1 MISEP
6 WLLGLAGTLLALG
19 GYSVGVYHAERA
31 TSAPFAVWRDL
42 RARLTLRGFFWA
54 ALPSVLG
61 IACFYALVL
70 QVRFSHGRWPEFGA
84 QLTGVSSLLGHV
96 VWAFI
101 ALSIGAAYAVP
112 VLFLVGLAHP
122 RTRPLSVYCP
132 VFAAAALV
140 AWALASL
147 APGPFLNWF
156 LD

>member
-31 TSAPFAVWRDL
+31 TSAPVAVWRGL

-54 ALPSVLG
+54 TLPSVLG
-61 IACFYALVL
+61 VAFFYALVL
-70 QVRFSHGRWPEFGA
+70 QVRFSQGGWPEFGA

-112 VLFLVGLAHP
+112 ALCLIGLVHP
-122 RTRPLSVYCP
+122 RTRPWSVYGLA
-132 VFAAAALV
+132 FGAALFL
-140 AWALASL
+140 AWGLAAL